1 MPGHVDCDDKEPR
14 MFSDGQQVKSM
25 LRHFTALIATVA
37 VAASGVV
44 QAAGAQSASA
54 VSLQASGMAISS
66 SNIGVS
72 TDGEDTNSG
81 IRFGWEGQFRYNPP
95 GRFSI
100 GVGFEQSTVYVA
112 PASQDFSVR
121 LQSFFVEPRFVA
133 GTIGANAAIYVAG
146 RISDGTLSC
155 VGTDCASETHWGIGG
170 GAGVLTHLA
179 GRAALDLGAQY
190 YAFLPSDTDGGH
202 PPHFLFFRAGI
213 SVGL

>member
-1 MPGHVDCDDKEPR
+1 MPVARRPTGPL
-14 MFSDGQQVKSM
+14 
-25 LRHFTALIATVA
+25 LRRCV
-37 VAASGVV
+37 ASGSVV
-44 QAAGAQSASA
+44 ALATLGGAHAAAAQSASA

-66 SNIGVS
+66 SNIGVN
-72 TDGEDTNSG
+72 TGGQDTNAG

-95 GRFSI
+95 GRLSV

-112 PASQDFSVR
+112 PASQNFSVR

-133 GTIGANAAIYVAG
+133 KTIGANAAIYVAG

-179 GRAALDLGAQY
+179 GRAGLDLGAQY
-190 YAFLPSDTDGGH
+190 YRFLPSDTDGGH